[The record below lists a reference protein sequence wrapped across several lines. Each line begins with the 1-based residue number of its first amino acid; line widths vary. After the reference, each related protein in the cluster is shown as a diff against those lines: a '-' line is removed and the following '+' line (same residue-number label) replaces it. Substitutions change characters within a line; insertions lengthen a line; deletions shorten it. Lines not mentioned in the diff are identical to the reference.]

1 MPQDKKDQHIKRNN
15 EYSKVNREKINEKCR
30 YRRKVKTIG
39 VINANQK
46 HKENQ
51 KKLVDNM
58 PHARIAAEFK
68 EFKAEV
74 AAANLR
80 EEPHA
85 QPCPCAWCRLERDN
99 QGETMSEL
107 TRAVMTADPAVI
119 AEAAWQAIQPSK

>member
-1 MPQDKKDQHIKRNN
+1 MSIHHGASA
-15 EYSKVNREKINEKCR
+15 ESE
-30 YRRKVKTIG
+30 T
-39 VINANQK
+39 VI
-46 HKENQ
+46 
-51 KKLVDNM
+51 
-58 PHARIAAEFK
+58 I
-68 EFKAEV
+68 

-119 AEAAWQAIQPSK
+119 A